1 MSKLLWSS
9 RSPSSRPDL
18 LCGVPYT
25 ALPLATL
32 ISAQE
37 AQLPMCMRR
46 KEKKGYGTA
55 KMIEGQFARG
65 DNCLIVEV
73 KKKTVYVGCSL
84 VLMQNILFEDVVT
97 SGSSV
102 LETARDLEE
111 EGLKVTDAVVLLD
124 REQGGAEAN
133 NIF

>member
-1 MSKLLWSS
+1 
-9 RSPSSRPDL
+9 
-18 LCGVPYT
+18 
-25 ALPLATL
+25 
-32 ISAQE
+32 
-37 AQLPMCMRR
+37 MCMRR

-55 KMIEGQFARG
+55 KMIEGQFERG

-73 KKKTVYVGCSL
+73 KKKVFVGCSL
-84 VLMQNILFEDVVT
+84 VMQNILFEDVVT

-133 NIF
+133 IFFEKKKKLMST